1 MNSSN
6 EQFKSAGQHDDA
18 AADTSASSLLFSP
31 SDPATDRRVPI
42 QLTLEESLEEQFTA
56 HFCSLPREDNSDSE
70 ISGV

>member
-6 EQFKSAGQHDDA
+6 EQFQSAGQHDDA
-18 AADTSASSLLFSP
+18 AADTSASPLLFSP